1 MKKNFIRVI
10 ALVLMLAALCTVF
23 ASCGKTL
30 SGKYSG
36 KLDLIVVSYTVSYEF
51 VGNKVTVLKTGEIL
65 GQSSTTEIVGK
76 YEITE
81 AAEGYEITFTF
92 ENADDDVKS
101 GTYKFEEGEGYIK
114 IGGIQYN
121 KAEN

>member
-1 MKKNFIRVI
+1 MKKFVKVI
-10 ALVLMLAALCTVF
+10 SALLVLAALCTVF
-23 ASCGKTL
+23 ASCGKKL
-30 SGKYSG
+30 SGEYYMGDKTIT
-36 KLDLIVVSYTVSYEF
+36 KSYTSYTF
-51 VGNKVTVLKTGEIL
+51 SGSKVTVLKTGELL

-92 ENADDDVKS
+92 ETADDDVKS
-101 GTYKFEEGEGYIK
+101 GTYKFEEGDGFIK
-114 IGGIQYN
+114 IGGIKYD